1 MNNKSQI
8 SLFVIIGVIVVVSV
22 IILTQMNPNYTPLP
36 EQNLGSNELY
46 SFQNFILACLERTA
60 QRGIVEN
67 LERGG
72 YYETTSYD
80 YITDNFLVN
89 VPVYVDKDLFL
100 IPSKSIF
107 EDELSKF
114 IVNEIDICLDNFS
127 SFENIG
133 YSITTN
139 DEFSTNIMILQN
151 SILIESQLP
160 ISVTTPSKNSF
171 DIEDFRIEIDT
182 NIKGIIN
189 HLEEFLEIHYDDF
202 SQFPISSLILLSD
215 FEDFLFELDQIDDT
229 IILTFI
235 YNHNSTSSISNS
247 ITSPINYNFAMN
259 YDFVNDELDS
269 FDLLS
274 DQELFPDEWD
284 WED

>member
-22 IILTQMNPNYTPLP
+22 IILTQMNPNYIPLP

-89 VPVYVDKDLFL
+89 VPIYVDRDLFL
-100 IPSKSIF
+100 IPTKSIF
-107 EDELSKF
+107 EEELSKF

-127 SFENIG
+127 SFEDIG
-133 YSITTN
+133 YSIIRN
-139 DEFSTNIMILQN
+139 NEFSTNVMIFQN

-160 ISVTTPSKNSF
+160 ISGTTPSKNSF

-247 ITSPINYNFAMN
+247 ITTPINYNFAIN
-259 YDFVNDELDS
+259 YDFDDSYVSQFSPLTDE
-269 FDLLS
+269 
-274 DQELFPDEWD
+274 ELFSAELGWG
-284 WED
+284 E